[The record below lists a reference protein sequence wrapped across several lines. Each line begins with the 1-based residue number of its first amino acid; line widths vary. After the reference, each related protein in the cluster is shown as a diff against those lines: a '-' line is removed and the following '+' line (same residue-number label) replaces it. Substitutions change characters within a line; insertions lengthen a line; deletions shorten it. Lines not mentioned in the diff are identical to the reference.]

1 MAVVA
6 QRADRLDPGT
16 AASGEGDRTALSEA
30 GLALSRQQRDTETVA
45 EPGADESVARS
56 DQKKNPAGA
65 YLERLHPSGRRSM
78 RRVLDRAVAILDAT
92 AFDWSQIDLQQ
103 VKKLRSVMVARGAAA
118 GTVNH
123 MLSGVRSTVRVS
135 WDHGLVDDKTRINIE
150 NVRNEKPQRRRRAA
164 RYVKRNEVRRLF
176 AAAPGTDPT
185 GARDAAMLALLY
197 GAGLRRSEAAALL
210 LADYDQMSGAITV
223 RHDKRQVYV
232 TDGGKEAIDAWIA
245 IRGDWSGALLCPVR
259 GGRIQ
264 TKAMTDQAV
273 MLRVCTIAKQA
284 GVDPVT
290 PNDLRRTYL
299 TELERQQLAAQTKG
313 RPEGVSAPVMTVP
326 YQAP

>member
-1 MAVVA
+1 MQAC
-6 QRADRLDPGT
+6 
-16 AASGEGDRTALSEA
+16 S
-30 GLALSRQQRDTETVA
+30 
-45 EPGADESVARS
+45 
-56 DQKKNPAGA
+56 
-65 YLERLHPSGRRSM
+65 
-78 RRVLDRAVAILDAT
+78 
-92 AFDWSQIDLQQ
+92 
-103 VKKLRSVMVARGAAA
+103 LRSIVGIEPRPF
-118 GTVNH
+118 
-123 MLSGVRSTVRVS
+123 
-135 WDHGLVDDKTRINIE
+135 INIE
-150 NVRNEKPQRRRRAA
+150 NVWNEEPQRRRRAG
-164 RYVKRNEVRRLF
+164 RYVKRNEVGRLF
-176 AAAPGTDPT
+176 AAAPGTEPI

-223 RHDKRQVYV
+223 RHDERQVYV
-232 TDGGKEAIDAWIA
+232 TDGGKEAIDTWIA

-299 TELERQQLAAQTKG
+299 TELERKQLDARTKG
-313 RPEGVSAPVMTVP
+313 RPEGLPASVMLPVP